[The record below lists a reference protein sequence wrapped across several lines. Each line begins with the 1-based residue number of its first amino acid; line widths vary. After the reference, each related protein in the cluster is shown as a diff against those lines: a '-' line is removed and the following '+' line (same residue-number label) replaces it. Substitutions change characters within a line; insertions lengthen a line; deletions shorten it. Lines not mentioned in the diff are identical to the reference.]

1 MRIAITRP
9 EEDAGPL
16 KAKLEAMGHEV
27 VMAPLLEIAPREGVT
42 IPDLPWQ
49 AIAVT
54 SANGIRALPAKHKLT
69 SFRTLTVGPQS
80 LKAATAAGFSA
91 EAHGGDVNGLAAF
104 IRSSLDPAKGPIL
117 YLSGAE
123 TAGDLEAQLKS
134 ARFECH
140 RVVLYDA
147 VQASSLGAAEDEL
160 RHGRID
166 AVLLYSPRSAKIWR
180 ALAER
185 AGLAGQAG
193 KLAHLCL
200 SRNVATSLP
209 EAWLT
214 RVAARPEE
222 SAMLALL
229 EQLPGTD

>member
-16 KAKLEAMGHEV
+16 KAKLDAMGHDV
-27 VMAPLLEIAPREGVT
+27 VMAPLMTIAPRQGVEM
-42 IPDLPWQ
+42 PSLPWQ

-54 SANGIRALPAKHKLT
+54 SANGIRALPANHGLA

-80 LKAATAAGFSA
+80 LKAATAAGFAA

-104 IRSSLDPAKGPIL
+104 IRQSLDPAAGPIL

-123 TAGDLEAQLKS
+123 TAGDLEGQIKS
-134 ARFECH
+134 AGFDCR

-147 VQASSLGAAEDEL
+147 VPASSLGALEDEL
-160 RHGRID
+160 RQGRLD

-180 ALAER
+180 ALVEG
-185 AGLAGQAG
+185 AGLADAAR
-193 KLAHLCL
+193 KALHLCL

-209 EAWLT
+209 ENWPT
-214 RVAARPEE
+214 RIAARADEP
-222 SAMLALL
+222 AMLAML
-229 EQLPGTD
+229 EQMT